1 MRELNESN
9 TVEPGSS
16 GAGGE
21 AGEHSSPV
29 GAIDG
34 EEQSSPVGAID
45 VEDDVYDHASD
56 NNDEA
61 NYESAEDAIRAI
73 DLEEPCTSGVS
84 EQKCD
89 RAAQLGL
96 RLRGK
101 QGRGRGGRGRGRGHN
116 TAAGAEYTAAQWAE
130 WEEWDRLE
138 NEWNAAEHAAEDQPI
153 VEKSKPKKKN
163 NKAEAADEEPIV
175 EKSKEKKKKNKAEAA
190 DEEQI
195 VEKSKEKK
203 KNKAEAAD
211 EEPIVEK
218 SKEKKKNKAEAADE
232 EPIVEKPKKKK
243 NKAEAIYEVAEPTTK
258 RRRGGNNDGE
268 KASFAGRYR
277 PGVRPFESARWD
289 AIKEAFD
296 TQIKPKTTTPSM
308 YEACFCWGLVYL
320 DPSGPFWTWCMK
332 DLKDPDVTVEN
343 VSQLVAK
350 STKRYLKLCLA
361 M

>member
-1 MRELNESN
+1 M
-9 TVEPGSS
+9 
-16 GAGGE
+16 
-21 AGEHSSPV
+21 
-29 GAIDG
+29 
-34 EEQSSPVGAID
+34 QQ
-45 VEDDVYDHASD
+45 
-56 NNDEA
+56 
-61 NYESAEDAIRAI
+61 
-73 DLEEPCTSGVS
+73 VS

-163 NKAEAADEEPIV
+163 NKAEAAEEEPIV
-175 EKSKEKKKKNKAEAA
+175 EKPKKKKNK
-190 DEEQI
+190 
-195 VEKSKEKK
+195 
-203 KNKAEAAD
+203 KAEADD

-232 EPIVEKPKKKK
+232 EPIVEKSNKKK

-320 DPSGPFWTWCMK
+320 DPSVLC
-332 DLKDPDVTVEN
+332 VC
-343 VSQLVAK
+343 VSLYMLSIRVSCILFCVCSRRGRSGLGA
-350 STKRYLKLCLA
+350 
-361 M
+361 

>member
-1 MRELNESN
+1 MLYCF
-9 TVEPGSS
+9 V
-16 GAGGE
+16 
-21 AGEHSSPV
+21 
-29 GAIDG
+29 
-34 EEQSSPVGAID
+34 QQ
-45 VEDDVYDHASD
+45 
-56 NNDEA
+56 
-61 NYESAEDAIRAI
+61 
-73 DLEEPCTSGVS
+73 VS

-163 NKAEAADEEPIV
+163 NKAEAAEEEPIVEKSKKKKNKKAEAADEEPIV

-203 KNKAEAAD
+203 KKNKAEAAD
-211 EEPIVEK
+211 EEQIVEK

-320 DPSGPFWTWCMK
+320 DPSVLC
-332 DLKDPDVTVEN
+332 VC
-343 VSQLVAK
+343 VSLYMLSIRVSCILFCVCSRRGRSGLGA
-350 STKRYLKLCLA
+350 
-361 M
+361 

>member
-1 MRELNESN
+1 MLYCF
-9 TVEPGSS
+9 V
-16 GAGGE
+16 
-21 AGEHSSPV
+21 
-29 GAIDG
+29 
-34 EEQSSPVGAID
+34 QQ
-45 VEDDVYDHASD
+45 
-56 NNDEA
+56 
-61 NYESAEDAIRAI
+61 
-73 DLEEPCTSGVS
+73 VS

-320 DPSGPFWTWCMK
+320 DPSVLCVCVSIYAEYEGFLYPILCLLPQGPFWTWCMK